1 MRTLS
6 SVAHGGHGQQSQLWQ
21 QQCVTFGQ
29 NRVLFFLELW
39 FLSCVNFLKSFSSKR
54 TKYSPYDS
62 LFNLESLSVP
72 GLVKVYWS
80 VPAQVRTVSAKPV
93 PCACMFFRGELT
105 PVSVWEQKAIL
116 WALSQIRQSQ
126 GYWQGQS
133 HRYRKLT
140 VQGEYGEHSPARE
153 RLIG

>member
-21 QQCVTFGQ
+21 QQCVMFGQ

-54 TKYSPYDS
+54 MKYSPYDS
-62 LFNLESLSVP
+62 PFNLKSLSVP
-72 GLVKVYWS
+72 GWSRSIGVYQPRS
-80 VPAQVRTVSAKPV
+80 ELSQQNLSHVH
-93 PCACMFFRGELT
+93 ACSSGELT

-116 WALSQIRQSQ
+116 WALSQIRQS
-126 GYWQGQS
+126 
-133 HRYRKLT
+133 HRCHCRKLT
-140 VQGEYGEHSPARE
+140 VPCPGAAP
-153 RLIG
+153 RLSEV